1 MGVQGEKSQRGR
13 RELRPCGRHAYHYN
27 NTQVSLLHMPAWST
41 AALLPLHPPNEQ
53 SSQKKPRS
61 ADSDRDGFGQ
71 GRARTRSLAGCT
83 ESSPVITGRYWGG
96 QWQPGGSNQ
105 AGCHPAGCRWSPSD
119 GLWWTGSFWIPR
131 HRLHASPAWTRSSPP
146 GPAGAAESSP
156 WDTNT
161 GIILDHVPE
170 LIVVCEDLGANK
182 CIFKH

>member
-1 MGVQGEKSQRGR
+1 MWQRDGCSGR
-13 RELRPCGRHAYHYN
+13 KESKGKERAETLWQARLSLQQHTSLTFTHACLVYCCF
-27 NTQVSLLHMPAWST
+27 T
-41 AALLPLHPPNEQ
+41 AAPPPEWTEQ
-53 SSQKKPRS
+53 SKETQKCW
-61 ADSDRDGFGQ
+61 FGQ

-161 GIILDHVPE
+161 GIILDRVPE
-170 LIVVCEDLGANK
+170 LIVVCKDLRANK